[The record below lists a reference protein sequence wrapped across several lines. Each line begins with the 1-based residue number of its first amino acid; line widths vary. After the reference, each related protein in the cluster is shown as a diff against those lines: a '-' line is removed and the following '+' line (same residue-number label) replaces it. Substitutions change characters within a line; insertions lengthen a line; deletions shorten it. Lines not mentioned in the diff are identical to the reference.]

1 MKQLWE
7 AADFVRNLQR
17 RLRFGELSR
26 APLKLL
32 RLELRAEEA
41 ECEWMA
47 RPADPWDADLPPG
60 VGERHAS
67 SQALEDCLAVRRLL
81 FSAMPSVS
89 RAVFRVYRGIPTNH
103 VELII
108 TGTVTREDQAAI
120 NVCSLAMRA
129 QLCGLRFCLADGV
142 LGRFQSELWPGRGN
156 IESGDAGLCW
166 NEDHRTE

>member
-7 AADFVRNLQR
+7 AADFIRSLHR
-17 RLRFGELSR
+17 RLRFGDLSR

-32 RLELRAEEA
+32 RLEVRGEEA

-47 RPADPWDADLPPG
+47 RPADPWDADLPRG

-67 SQALEDCLAVRRLL
+67 LQALEDCLAIRALL
-81 FSAMPSVS
+81 FSAVPSVS
-89 RAVFRVYRGIPTNH
+89 KAVFRVYRGPETER

-108 TGTVTREDQAAI
+108 TGTVTREDQAAT

-129 QLCGLRFCLADGV
+129 HLCGLKFCLADGV
-142 LGRFQSELWPGRGN
+142 LGRFQSE
-156 IESGDAGLCW
+156 
-166 NEDHRTE
+166 

>member
-32 RLELRAEEA
+32 RFELRGEEA

-47 RPADPWDADLPPG
+47 RPADPWDSCLPRG

-67 SQALEDCLAVRRLL
+67 LQALEDCLTVRRLL
-81 FSAMPSVS
+81 FSAMPSIS
-89 RAVFRVYRGIPTNH
+89 KAVFRVYRGVETEH

-108 TGTVTREDQAAI
+108 TGTVTRVDQAAA

-129 QLCGLRFCLADGV
+129 QLCGLRFWLSDGV
-142 LGRFQSELWPGRGN
+142 LGRFQLE
-156 IESGDAGLCW
+156 
-166 NEDHRTE
+166 